1 MKRRTAL
8 LGLGLAGMAGAA
20 RGFPDRAVQL
30 WVGYAPGGNIDI
42 AARLAQPFLEA
53 RLGAPVQV
61 VNKPGAAGMLML
73 NELAAARA
81 DGHVAG
87 FTSFPALVTALYDAR
102 PRYRLDSFVYAGQ
115 LTDEPYTV
123 FVRADSPYR
132 TLGELVAAARAAPET
147 VAMAGAGAGGA
158 PQLALMQLERAAGV
172 RFTWVPMPGAGQA
185 MTLVLGGH
193 AVGGVSTVSLT
204 VRPAQAGEIRILG
217 LLDAARWDRV
227 PQLPTA
233 REQGFDAVAG
243 SARGI
248 VLPAGVP
255 EAVAAHWEVAIAGTC
270 ADPGFAAAAEREFVI
285 LRPLGRAAM
294 RAMAEAQDRHYAALW
309 RSAPWK

>member
-73 NELAAARA
+73 NELAATRA

-132 TLGELVAAARAAPET
+132 TLGELVDAARAAPE
-147 VAMAGAGAGGA
+147 
-158 PQLALMQLERAAGV
+158 
-172 RFTWVPMPGAGQA
+172 
-185 MTLVLGGH
+185 
-193 AVGGVSTVSLT
+193 
-204 VRPAQAGEIRILG
+204 RP
-217 LLDAARWDRV
+217 
-227 PQLPTA
+227 
-233 REQGFDAVAG
+233 
-243 SARGI
+243 
-248 VLPAGVP
+248 
-255 EAVAAHWEVAIAGTC
+255 
-270 ADPGFAAAAEREFVI
+270 
-285 LRPLGRAAM
+285 
-294 RAMAEAQDRHYAALW
+294 
-309 RSAPWK
+309 